1 MRLEDIKQLN
11 EAGYAGRVVY
21 FVQAF
26 DPEDGD
32 ISTYAGPFDK
42 KSLAENFAH
51 NMARRDEREFGESV
65 DMNDL
70 PSYNVEQ
77 LLSES
82 QFAEA
87 MYNHVKV
94 FAN

>member
-11 EAGYAGRVVY
+11 EAGYAGREVY

-51 NMARRDEREFGESV
+51 NMARRDQREFGDRV
-65 DMNDL
+65 NPNDL
-70 PSYNVEQ
+70 PAYHVEK
-77 LLSES
+77 LLNES

-87 MYNHVKV
+87 MYNHVEV